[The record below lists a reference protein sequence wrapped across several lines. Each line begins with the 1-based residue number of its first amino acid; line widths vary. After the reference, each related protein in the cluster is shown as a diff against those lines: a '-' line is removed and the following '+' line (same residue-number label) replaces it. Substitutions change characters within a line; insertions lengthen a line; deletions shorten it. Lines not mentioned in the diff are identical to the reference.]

1 MATEKQIEANR
12 RNARSSTGP
21 KTAAGKASSSRNALK
36 HGVLSKHAVSQYE
49 DKEEYEALLQQL
61 IADLEP
67 DAAIECVLVER
78 LATLFWR
85 EKRLAESEANQ
96 IDRLHAEALAFPLAD
111 LGRDHGFKS
120 QYLIGRYQGMLG
132 RQARETLHDL
142 HHMKQQRLALIEQAP
157 RGMLTINSAFLRA
170 RRSPWCPS
178 SEHLAQLAA

>member
-1 MATEKQIEANR
+1 MATDKQITANR

-21 KTAAGKASSSRNALK
+21 KTAAGKASSSRNALR
-36 HGVLSKHAVSQYE
+36 HGVLSKNAVSRYE

-85 EKRLAESEANQ
+85 EKRLAESEASQ
-96 IDRLHAEALAFPLAD
+96 INRMHAPAQDLPYAD
-111 LGRDHGFKS
+111 PGRDLDFKS

-132 RQARETLHDL
+132 RQVRETLHDL
-142 HHMKQQRLALIEQAP
+142 HQMKQQRLALLEQAP
-157 RGMLTINSAFLRA
+157 EGHADN
-170 RRSPWCPS
+170 
-178 SEHLAQLAA
+178 